1 MMIER
6 TVYRSID
13 RIGDPALRR
22 AAESL
27 ARLILENWFYGLV
40 VVLLWLFPNI
50 VADLS
55 GSEVTPRRP
64 TGESTFWQS
73 EMARALVLA
82 CLAMSY
88 NLLFGY
94 NGIISFGHALFFG
107 AGGYITFILLA
118 RVDRSYQQEAL
129 VLVLAVVLALAIFA
143 RPNVRRLVT
152 LAVGG
157 VLLVLLLVPSA
168 PSMTFY
174 QAAALAVLGSAGLS
188 LLSGVVTLRLRGIYF
203 TMFTLALAEMFFVL
217 VKSGT
222 FRNITGAEDGLG
234 FGDLLPDALNPTPTG
249 DGSRLQMYR
258 LTIVFFVIVFL
269 AIRRYLNSPVGRVIV
284 AIRENEERARTIGYN
299 TFFYKLLTM
308 MFAGVIATLSGVLFV
323 IWATDKRVHP
333 ELLSLKFTVDPLL
346 HTLIGGVGTLTGP
359 VVAALGLSLGET
371 YLRNETFTL
380 ETGVLGLMAM
390 WQFAVALV
398 VALLVLFLR
407 RALRP
412 AIHRLVGEG
421 GRWSVVGAYLGL
433 WIALSAAALLIGG
446 QIVPDLELRD
456 ETLNVS
462 DLWDLFLGIVFVVV
476 VMLLPHGIV
485 GTWNRFWI
493 TRRVRRMERALQR
506 EKVP

>member
-1 MMIER
+1 
-6 TVYRSID
+6 
-13 RIGDPALRR
+13 
-22 AAESL
+22 
-27 ARLILENWFYGLV
+27 
-40 VVLLWLFPNI
+40 
-50 VADLS
+50 
-55 GSEVTPRRP
+55 
-64 TGESTFWQS
+64 
-73 EMARALVLA
+73 
-82 CLAMSY
+82 
-88 NLLFGY
+88 
-94 NGIISFGHALFFG
+94 
-107 AGGYITFILLA
+107 
-118 RVDRSYQQEAL
+118 
-129 VLVLAVVLALAIFA
+129 
-143 RPNVRRLVT
+143 
-152 LAVGG
+152 
-157 VLLVLLLVPSA
+157 
-168 PSMTFY
+168 
-174 QAAALAVLGSAGLS
+174 
-188 LLSGVVTLRLRGIYF
+188 
-203 TMFTLALAEMFFVL
+203 
-217 VKSGT
+217 
-222 FRNITGAEDGLG
+222 
-234 FGDLLPDALNPTPTG
+234 
-249 DGSRLQMYR
+249 
-258 LTIVFFVIVFL
+258 
-269 AIRRYLNSPVGRVIV
+269 
-284 AIRENEERARTIGYN
+284 
-299 TFFYKLLTM
+299 
-308 MFAGVIATLSGVLFV
+308 VLFV

-506 EKVP
+506 EKAP

>member
-6 TVYRSID
+6 TVYRTID
-13 RIGDPALRR
+13 RIGDPAVRR

-27 ARLILENWFYGLV
+27 ARLVLENWFYALV
-40 VVLLWLFPNI
+40 VLVLWQFPAI

-64 TGESTFWQS
+64 TGESAFWQS

-118 RVDRSYQQEAL
+118 RVDQSYQQEAL
-129 VLVLAVVLALAIFA
+129 IAVLAVVLALAILTRITA
-143 RPNVRRLVT
+143 RRLVT
-152 LAVGG
+152 LALGG
-157 VLLVLLLVPSA
+157 VLLVLLLVPNT
-168 PSMTFY
+168 PGMTFY
-174 QAAALAVLGSAGLS
+174 QAAALAVLGSIGLS
-188 LLSGVVTLRLRGIYF
+188 LISGVVTLRLRGIYF

-217 VKSGT
+217 AKSGT
-222 FRNITGAEDGLG
+222 FRNVTGAEDGLG
-234 FGDLLPDALNPTPTG
+234 FGDLLPAALNPTPTG

-258 LTIVFFVIVFL
+258 VTIVFFVIVFL

-308 MFAGVIATLSGVLFV
+308 IFAGVIATLSGVLFV

-333 ELLSLKFTVDPLL
+333 EMLSLKFTVDPLL

-359 VVAALGLSLGET
+359 VVAALGLILGET

-380 ETGVLGLMAM
+380 ETEVLGLVPL
-390 WQFAVALV
+390 WQFAVGLIA
-398 VALLVLFLR
+398 ALLILFLR
-407 RALRP
+407 RTLRP
-412 AIHRLVGEG
+412 AIHRLAGDG
-421 GRWSVVGAYLGL
+421 GRWSVLGAYLAL
-433 WIALSAAALLIGG
+433 WIVVSAAGLVAGG
-446 QIVPDLELRD
+446 QVVPNLDLQD
-456 ETLNVS
+456 EVFDVS
-462 DLWDLFLGIVFVVV
+462 DLWDLFLGIVFVIV

-493 TRRVRRMERALQR
+493 TRRIRRMERALQR
-506 EKVP
+506 EKAP